1 MIAMG
6 GRPWQTASQRTQWV
20 ELKHADAALVH
31 PVKKRLRHRE
41 RTETI
46 VDDVDLDDA
55 TLLRDQGLGELASDR
70 IAGELIGLE
79 VDVVVSGLDRVEH
92 RTIRGGP
99 VFEQCDFVAYDQRT
113 SRNHLLE
120 NQVTR
125 ENVGRAGGLFQF
137 SKNLFS
143 TPIRDRPVGT
153 LEFDLLLK
161 CPARAKKLSLYAD

>member
-79 VDVVVSGLDRVEH
+79 VDVVVSGL
-92 RTIRGGP
+92 
-99 VFEQCDFVAYDQRT
+99 
-113 SRNHLLE
+113 
-120 NQVTR
+120 
-125 ENVGRAGGLFQF
+125 VGLG
-137 SKNLFS
+137 N
-143 TPIRDRPVGT
+143 
-153 LEFDLLLK
+153 LLLLVSDILH
-161 CPARAKKLSLYAD
+161 RLSYPIKRPIILAV